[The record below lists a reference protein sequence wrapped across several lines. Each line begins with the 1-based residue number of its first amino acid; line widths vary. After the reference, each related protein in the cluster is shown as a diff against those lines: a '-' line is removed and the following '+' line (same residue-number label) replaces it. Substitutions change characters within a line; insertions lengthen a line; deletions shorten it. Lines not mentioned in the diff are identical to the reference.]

1 MATAADANKWMESEA
16 DREKT
21 ESERLATEL
30 HVVHKYRRRELLGLI
45 CLLVAGM
52 LLLILTIKT
61 TKLLVVASMISLL
74 VFGMLLVFNKI
85 VVDFAKRRK

>member
-1 MATAADANKWMESEA
+1 MESEA

-30 HVVHKYRRRELLGLI
+30 RVVHKHRRRELLGLI
-45 CLLVAGM
+45 CLVVAVM
-52 LLLILTIKT
+52 LLLILTVKT
-61 TKLLVVASMISLL
+61 TKLLVVASMVSLL